1 MTVESESKIECSDER
16 VITLNVVVLISG
28 SGSNLQALIDNLPKF
43 KSPSA
48 RISLVISNSK
58 YAYGIERARGS
69 VPEIPTKVFSLA
81 SFRKCHDQKLLT
93 INQHQRE
100 GTNDS
105 SATTASS
112 SVVPEP
118 SVEEIKRR
126 IRIDYDR
133 QLAGIVKS
141 GRPHLVVLAGFMH
154 ILSKEFLDLMTF
166 DWKQDEGVATSCERS
181 KIPVIN
187 LHPALPGQFDGSDA
201 IRRAYDVGPNGSKQ
215 IDHTGVMVH
224 EVISQVDKGQPIITE
239 SVMMIEG
246 ESFETFENRMHE
258 VEHDLI
264 VRATF
269 EMLSRISKSSP

>member
-28 SGSNLQALIDNLPKF
+28 SESLLLTLSKGSNLQALIDNLPKF

-81 SFRKCHDQKLLT
+81 SFRK
-93 INQHQRE
+93 
-100 GTNDS
+100 
-105 SATTASS
+105 
-112 SVVPEP
+112 
-118 SVEEIKRR
+118 R